1 MLGERTVKPP
11 DGPSLRVWWPMTAP
25 RPIAAPGG
33 PTRSPCTVC
42 SAGSGHCQPAA
53 WGQQTS
59 RTLGREYADVRCIDA
74 ADVRWQVERTLR
86 WVDPDGFDVPG
97 IVAEII
103 HTYGL
108 VNVCESATFADYSTL
123 VMRHYCR
130 D

>member
-86 WVDPDGFDVPG
+86 WVNPDGFDVPG
-97 IVAEII
+97 IVADII
-103 HTYGL
+103 HTSGW
-108 VNVCESATFADYSTL
+108 
-123 VMRHYCR
+123 
-130 D
+130 